1 MLHFN
6 IAYPNALIGL
16 MFCFASQALFAQEW
30 AIQPL
35 PLPASMDTVGAMGIN
50 NHGDVVGQACRPFGR
65 CNYSFLYHNGVS
77 SIIPVE
83 RKTNGPFS
91 DFVPSYATAINDKGE
106 IIGNGGIEATLSYSS
121 YYYFDGKII
130 PFGTVVD
137 GYASAI
143 TNQSIITVT
152 GGPVTISND
161 QGIPVNLFG
170 DGVNVIALSDNG
182 YSVITLPDSSAPLL
196 RDLNGNT
203 FAIQGQNSEVLYPK
217 HVNNQGQVLAAIS
230 DSYIDRAIIWENG
243 IAKDIGS
250 LGGSHV
256 IANALNDQGWVVGY
270 ANIFGDLSNSAFLY
284 DGSSMH
290 NLLDLPGIQEAG
302 WTEIIN
308 ATAINDL
315 GQIVGVGT
323 LNGNRAA
330 FLMSPIPVP
339 PASALMMT
347 GLTGLFSIIRQKRTL
362 KIGARFLG

>member
-6 IAYPNALIGL
+6 IAYPKALIWL
-16 MFCFASQALFAQEW
+16 MFCFTSRALFAQEW

-35 PLPASMDTVGAMGIN
+35 PLPSLMDTVLPMGIN
-50 NHGDVVGQACRPFGR
+50 NRGDIVGQACRPFGR

-83 RKTNGPFS
+83 RRTNGPFS
-91 DFVPSYATAINDKGE
+91 DFVHSYATAINDKGE

-121 YYYFDGKII
+121 YYFFDGKII

-143 TNQSIITVT
+143 TNQSVITVT
-152 GGPVTISND
+152 GGPVKISND
-161 QGIPVNLFG
+161 QAIPVNLFG

-182 YSVITLPDSSAPLL
+182 YSVITLPESSAPLL

-203 FAIQGQNSEVLYPK
+203 LAIQDHTSEVLYPRL
-217 HVNNQGQVLAAIS
+217 VNNQGQVLATIS
-230 DSYIDRAIIWENG
+230 ETYAYRAIIWKNG
-243 IAKDIGS
+243 IATDIGS

-256 IANALNDQGWVVGY
+256 IANALNDYGWVVGY
-270 ANIFGDLSNSAFLY
+270 ANLFGDLSNSAFLY
-284 DGSSMH
+284 DGSSMQ
-290 NLLDLPGIQEAG
+290 NLLDLPGIREAG
-302 WTEIIN
+302 WTEMIN

-323 LNGNRAA
+323 FNGNRSA

-339 PASALMMT
+339 PASVLMMT
-347 GLTGLFSIIRQKRTL
+347 GLAGLFSIIRQKRTL
-362 KIGARFLG
+362 KIGTHFLG